1 MTATYNIYLVTDAIP
16 LRSFLPIRVHAVMDQ
31 LAGTLGYNDIGELS
45 FGELSFGE
53 LMTYT

>member
-1 MTATYNIYLVTDAIP
+1 MTATYNLVTDAIP